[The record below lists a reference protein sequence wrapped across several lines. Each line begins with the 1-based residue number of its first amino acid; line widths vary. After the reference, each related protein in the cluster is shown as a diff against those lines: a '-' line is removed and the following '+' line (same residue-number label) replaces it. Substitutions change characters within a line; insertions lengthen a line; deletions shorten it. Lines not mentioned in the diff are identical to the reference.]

1 MSKEPINQI
10 KDLMK
15 GMPVLDSRPE
25 MLAAAIIGQAI
36 RDYIVCGHFIDNNP
50 LPPEVGT
57 DKRCRWNE
65 NNRLY
70 HEAKHFFTSDDFY
83 TYCPFKVGEKIPLA
97 LMERMDK
104 YVKCGPYV
112 IDAKG
117 KKHKVT
123 TKHLNAVARELQ
135 DAFEQVM
142 IPAK

>member
-1 MSKEPINQI
+1 MSKEPMNQV

-15 GMPVLDSRPE
+15 GMNVLDPRPE
-25 MLAAAIIGQAI
+25 MLATAIIGQAI

-57 DKRCRWNE
+57 DKRCKWNE
-65 NNRLY
+65 HNRLY

-83 TYCPFKVGEKIPLA
+83 TYCPFKVSEKIPLA
-97 LMERMDK
+97 LMERMDT

-112 IDAKG
+112 IDEKG

-123 TKHLNAVARELQ
+123 TKHLNAVAREIQ